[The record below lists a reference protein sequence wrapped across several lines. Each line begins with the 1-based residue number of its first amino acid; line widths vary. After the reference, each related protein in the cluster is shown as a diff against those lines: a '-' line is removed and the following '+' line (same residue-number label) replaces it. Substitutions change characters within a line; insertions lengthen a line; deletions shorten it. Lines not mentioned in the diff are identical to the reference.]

1 MLILSKRALALR
13 DSRLGLYKV
22 SVYQHL
28 QNALSVLKKTIDL
41 SVHQLWFRK
50 TFKTTEKLPRLI
62 LPELNLIVCLGLLLL

>member
-13 DSRLGLYKV
+13 DSRLSLYKV

-28 QNALSVLKKTIDL
+28 QNALSVLKKTIYL
-41 SVHQLWFRK
+41 SMHQLWFRK
-50 TFKTTEKLPRLI
+50 AFKTTEKLPRLI